1 MGFARD
7 FFRKWWIPIVILLLA
22 IPASVM
28 LFQSTQQQPKITKIN
43 KQISEIRQ
51 EQHPSL
57 YFVDLEYD
65 PNTQKAIKK
74 SSGYFNGDL
83 TPLKSEI
90 SFLPEVFNYRV
101 EAVSKTN
108 EALVSGWE
116 SLYKNV
122 ILTEDGKYSFRVS
135 VPYIEGETIRIYSI
149 GYQKLWEEK
158 VK

>member
-1 MGFARD
+1 MDSAQD
-7 FFRKWWIPIVILLLA
+7 SYKKWRIILFIFPLILIPVFVLLLR
-22 IPASVM
+22 PS
-28 LFQSTQQQPKITKIN
+28 QPKVTKID

-65 PNTQKAIKK
+65 PNTGKASKK

-83 TPLKSEI
+83 APLKPEV
-90 SFLPEVFNYRV
+90 SFSPEVFNYRV
-101 EAVSKTN
+101 VTVSPTS
-108 EALVSGWE
+108 EVLASGWE

-122 ILTEDGKYSFRVS
+122 ILTDNGKYSFRVS
-135 VPYIEGETIRIYSI
+135 IPYAAGETLTVYSI
-149 GYQKLWEEK
+149 GYQKIWEEK